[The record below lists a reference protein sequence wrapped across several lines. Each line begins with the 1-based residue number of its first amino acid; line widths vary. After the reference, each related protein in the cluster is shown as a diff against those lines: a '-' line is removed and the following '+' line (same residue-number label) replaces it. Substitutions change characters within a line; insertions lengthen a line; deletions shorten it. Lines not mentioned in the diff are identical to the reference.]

1 MLLFPLILLGSVIFL
16 DICLSGDNAVVVAM
30 AANALPKES
39 RDNAIFLGMSLAC
52 LLRIVLAIAATAL
65 LRSHIL
71 AFVGG
76 LALLWVAY
84 RLGKDLLNKA
94 EDEPGKVK
102 PCGSLGG
109 ALATIVIADASM
121 SLDNVLA
128 VAALARNH
136 PFIMILGIAA
146 SIAMLAFVA
155 RKIATLL
162 DRYPWINWVGLVL
175 IVWVALDMI
184 FGTYDS
190 TLMMIRS

>member
-30 AANALPKES
+30 AANALPKAD
-39 RDNAIFLGMSLAC
+39 RDSAIFLGLA
-52 LLRIVLAIAATAL
+52 LAAILRMVLAVAATAL
-65 LRSHIL
+65 LRSHVL
-71 AFVGG
+71 AFIGG

-84 RLGKDLLNKA
+84 RLGKDLLNKS
-94 EDEPGKVK
+94 EDNPGRVK
-102 PCGSLGG
+102 PAGSFAT
-109 ALATIVIADASM
+109 ALLTIVVADASM

-146 SIAMLAFVA
+146 SIVMLAFVA
-155 RKIATLL
+155 RKIAGLL
-162 DRYPWINWVGLVL
+162 DRYQWINWVGLVL
-175 IVWVALDMI
+175 IVWVALDLV

-190 TLMMIRS
+190 HLVMVRT